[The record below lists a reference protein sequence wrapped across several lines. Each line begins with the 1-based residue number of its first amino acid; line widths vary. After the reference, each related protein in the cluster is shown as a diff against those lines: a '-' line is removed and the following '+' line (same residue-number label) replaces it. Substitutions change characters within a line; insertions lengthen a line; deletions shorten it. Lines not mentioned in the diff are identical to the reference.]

1 MRIGLL
7 GKKLGMTQF
16 YNENNAVVPVTVVQ
30 AGPCVILQLKTM
42 EKEKYCAIQLGF
54 DDMREKLANKAHLG
68 HVKATNSSPKRFV
81 KEIRLEANEIGQ
93 FTLGQVLTVDVF
105 KAGQKVDVVGTS
117 KGKGFQGVM
126 KRHKFA
132 GFENSHGTHEYFR
145 HGGSIG
151 CRLTPGRT
159 FPGMRMPGQMGAQ
172 KCTVQNLKVFGMD
185 TEKNLIFINGPV
197 PGPDGGYVTILNA
210 VKAGKK

>member
-1 MRIGLL
+1 MRNGLL

-16 YNENNAVVPVTVVQ
+16 YDANNAVVPVTVVQ
-30 AGPCVILQLKTM
+30 VGPCVILQLKTM
-42 EKEKYCAIQLGF
+42 EKDKYNAIQLGF
-54 DDMREKLANKAHLG
+54 DDMMEKRANKAHIG
-68 HVKATNSSPKRFV
+68 HVKASGTAPKKFI
-81 KEIRLEANEIGQ
+81 KEIRLNPGELGTFAV
-93 FTLGQVLTVDVF
+93 GQVLKVDVF

-159 FPGMRMPGQMGAQ
+159 FPGMRMPGQMGNM
-172 KCTVQNLKVFGMD
+172 KCTVQNLKVFGVD
-185 TEKNLIFINGPV
+185 VDQNLLFINGPV
-197 PGPDGGYVTILNA
+197 PGPDGAYVTVLDA
-210 VKAGKK
+210 VKTRK